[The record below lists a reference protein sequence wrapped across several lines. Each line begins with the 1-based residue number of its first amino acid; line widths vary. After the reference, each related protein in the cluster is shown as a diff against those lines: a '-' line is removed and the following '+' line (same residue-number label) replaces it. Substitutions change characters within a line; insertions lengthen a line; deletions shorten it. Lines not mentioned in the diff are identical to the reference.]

1 MTLMVGKERVQTE
14 QKVPGP
20 AEIKQI
26 LYIQYVP
33 APSPAEGSLG
43 LAHNEPRPCQPTNAA
58 TSQKFSFLV
67 ISVLDSLTQTLVR
80 SCFTFL
86 LVCLL

>member
-1 MTLMVGKERVQTE
+1 MVGEERVQTE

-20 AEIKQI
+20 AAIKQI
-26 LYIQYVP
+26 LYIRHVP
-33 APSPAEGSLG
+33 APPPTEGFLG
-43 LAHNEPRPCQPTNAA
+43 LELNEPRPCQPTNAA

-80 SCFTFL
+80 SCIPSL